1 MGDEEELVPNA
12 PAKIGSL
19 RSKPRVVIRT
29 GKTKLISVLPS
40 QIGEVGT
47 TRLRDAEVVVLREDA
62 DFGRYTHDIHGR
74 VVPEDE
80 AQRRFSMT
88 LTATYNDSEI
98 QRTPTPLANV
108 TLSSVLACWG
118 RFLGRP
124 PPPREGELEVLNWKK
139 HYR

>member
-19 RSKPRVVIRT
+19 RSKPRVVIRA

-80 AQRRFSMT
+80 AQRRFSMVK
-88 LTATYNDSEI
+88 LSGNAYKVPAILEASYTALDPYGDV
-98 QRTPTPLANV
+98 QR
-108 TLSSVLACWG
+108 
-118 RFLGRP
+118 LGDP
-124 PPPREGELEVLNWKK
+124 AHSDAPGKCHAK
-139 HYR
+139 